1 MAEKKYVGK
10 GKLGKF
16 GNIEIGLRH
25 DQLVPN
31 DRGYVNLVVSQMRAP
46 DKWENTHTV
55 YVNEYAGRR
64 SEQQPERAVDTAFTN
79 NPQRDA
85 PKSEGDLPFDYPF

>member
-16 GNIEIGLRH
+16 ENIEIGLRH

-31 DRGYVNLVVSQMRAP
+31 DRGYVNLVVAQMREP
-46 DKWENTHTV
+46 DKWGNTHTV
-55 YVNEYAGRR
+55 YVNEYAGRGSGDSR
-64 SEQQPERAVDTAFTN
+64 TTTQQPDVA
-79 NPQRDA
+79 A
-85 PKSEGDLPFDYPF
+85 PSSDKEGGEWPF